1 MKSAVL
7 FLLSGMLLFNLTIIC
22 MATAYVNVEIGIKSG
37 NWMKYDIVSEERNF
51 TGWLRLDIFSVDGM
65 FFRFN
70 TTTYSDSFDYIN
82 ATGKYNMSLMDS
94 QSITYPDDTIEFFV
108 IPSNLKTGDVLYYY
122 NWGPTTIAGENSEM
136 FVGATR
142 QLIYATYVPP
152 VGMQAEATK
161 VDYKWDKS
169 TGVVVEYLAYY
180 SDGKTT
186 SGTLV
191 DTNVWVPDQD
201 ISLYL
206 WFVGILVV
214 ATIVVVSIF
223 VAVRKPKRKL

>member
-7 FLLSGMLLFNLTIIC
+7 FLFSGMLLFNLTINC

-51 TGWLRLDIFSVDGM
+51 TGWLRMDIFSVDGT

-70 TTTYSDSFDYIN
+70 TATYSDSFGYIN
-82 ATGKYNMSLMDS
+82 ATGKYNMSEMDS
-94 QSITYPDDTIEFFV
+94 QLIAYPDDTIEFFV
-108 IPSNLKTGDVLYYY
+108 IPSNLKTGEVFYYY

-180 SDGKTT
+180 LDGKTT
-186 SGTLV
+186 SGTIV
-191 DTNVWVPDQD
+191 DTNVWQPDQD
-201 ISLYL
+201 LNLHL
-206 WFVGILVV
+206 WFAWILIV
-214 ATIVVVSIF
+214 AVIVAAIMF
-223 VAVRKPKRKL
+223 VAVRKRKRKL

>member
-7 FLLSGMLLFNLTIIC
+7 FLLSGILLFNFAVIC
-22 MATAYVNVEIGIKSG
+22 MATAYVNVDIGIKSG
-37 NWMKYDIVSEERNF
+37 NWMKYNIVSEERNF
-51 TGWLRLDIFSVDGM
+51 TGWLRLNIVSVDGT

-70 TTTYSDSFDYIN
+70 TTTYSDSFGYIN
-82 ATGKYNMSLMDS
+82 ATGKYNMSEMDS
-94 QSITYPDDTIEFFV
+94 QSIAYPDDTIEFFV
-108 IPSNLKTGDVLYYY
+108 IPSNLKTGDVFYYY
-122 NWGPTTIAGENSEM
+122 NWGSTTIAGENNEK
-136 FVGATR
+136 FVSATR

-161 VDYKWDKS
+161 VDYTWDKI

-186 SGTLV
+186 SAKLI
-191 DTNVWVPDQD
+191 DTNVWQPDQN

-206 WFVGILVV
+206 WVIGILIAAIIV
-214 ATIVVVSIF
+214 AVSMF
-223 VAVRKPKRKL
+223 VAVRKRKRKS